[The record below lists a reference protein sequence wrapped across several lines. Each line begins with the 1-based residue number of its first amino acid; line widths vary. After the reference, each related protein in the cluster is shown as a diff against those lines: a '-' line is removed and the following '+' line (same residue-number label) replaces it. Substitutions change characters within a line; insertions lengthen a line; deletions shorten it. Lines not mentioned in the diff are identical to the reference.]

1 MSQSRVDGN
10 LYVDG
15 ALGAK
20 TFTPPASSI
29 GDAAIAAGAGVQAT
43 KLIHAN
49 PTAVQAGQLFAP
61 ATTVVALTQT
71 LGMAHAAGTLQAFG
85 AWIEVQATGSDRT
98 VSVDL
103 QKSTGGGAY
112 ATVLSSPVAI
122 DHTTTIRI
130 LVTATISSAT
140 YVAGDIFRLVV
151 AVSGSASAQATGL
164 GYKLATQ
171 EAAQ

>member
-20 TFTPPASSI
+20 TFTPPAASV

-61 ATTVVALTQT
+61 ATTVVALT
-71 LGMAHAAGTLQAFG
+71 AFG

-112 ATVLSSPVAI
+112 ATVLSAPVAI

-130 LVTATISSAT
+130 LVTATISSAA

-151 AVSGSASAQATGL
+151 AVGGVGSAQATGL
-164 GYKLATQ
+164 AFKLATQ